1 MDKWGEMHAHSKL
14 CKNDDEQKYNW
25 YLTFLIKWI
34 FFVDLSLDNKRNIV
48 KIPGPRT
55 LIVSWQLIQHFD

>member
-14 CKNDDEQKYNW
+14 CKNDDEQKFNW

-48 KIPGPRT
+48 KIPGPNWANSVD
-55 LIVSWQLIQHFD
+55 LKCFQAL